1 MEVFVFAG
9 SGQGSGRTTASLLL
23 ACGFFEM
30 GLEPLLIQ
38 VLATGEPPAL
48 RADEEAPFE
57 TARLVLADASSIGS
71 EIKDLAGRHTELGP
85 VIVDLPAQLF
95 PEELL
100 CDPRSRFLLP
110 MMTDK
115 AAIQRVVGDMLDVFG
130 RDQPDGYARTWI
142 LPTRWPSILRREEYV
157 AVLNRAL
164 ARCGQGSSV
173 TFHIIQPGGIPELYL
188 GFEPILVE
196 GRIVLSP
203 LLMKAVAMIA
213 YSVLRATG
221 SSLIEFP
228 ENAFLQ

>member
-1 MEVFVFAG
+1 MEVFVCAG
-9 SGQGSGRTTASLLL
+9 SGEGIGRTTASLLL

-38 VLATGEPPAL
+38 VLASGEPPAL

-115 AAIQRVVGDMLDVFG
+115 AAIQRVVGDMLDVAPASTPG
-130 RDQPDGYARTWI
+130 STTIVTMLSALTWI
-142 LPTRWPSILRREEYV
+142 STVMMSLAPRSPRMIHWRPKASPSSKMDHVEQFTDSCPGPGSGGNPWPPAIWTSGMV
-157 AVLNRAL
+157 
-164 ARCGQGSSV
+164 
-173 TFHIIQPGGIPELYL
+173 
-188 GFEPILVE
+188 
-196 GRIVLSP
+196 
-203 LLMKAVAMIA
+203 
-213 YSVLRATG
+213 
-221 SSLIEFP
+221 
-228 ENAFLQ
+228 